1 MKKVIFTIIFIVLV
15 SCSKK
20 SAIDNLNR
28 GKATFKINN
37 AVKDFTQLNSFNNGV
52 LTLGNTK
59 EEVIS
64 LYFPVPTTS
73 LPITYNTQTSGSLI
87 SAAYI
92 FNAKDYISTNGI
104 IPAAS
109 IGSLEIII
117 TTYANS
123 KISGTFSFTGINKD
137 NATKKIIIT
146 EGVFTDIPDL

>member
-59 EEVIS
+59 EEVVS
-64 LYFPVPTTS
+64 LFFPVPTTS

-87 SAAYI
+87 SATYI
-92 FNAKDYISTNGI
+92 LK
-104 IPAAS
+104 
-109 IGSLEIII
+109 ECV
-117 TTYANS
+117 
-123 KISGTFSFTGINKD
+123 
-137 NATKKIIIT
+137 ATVVLNI
-146 EGVFTDIPDL
+146 EDRYMPDLDTIEASHICIAAGTALGAALRLTCKCAMTAMNHFFRNRRG